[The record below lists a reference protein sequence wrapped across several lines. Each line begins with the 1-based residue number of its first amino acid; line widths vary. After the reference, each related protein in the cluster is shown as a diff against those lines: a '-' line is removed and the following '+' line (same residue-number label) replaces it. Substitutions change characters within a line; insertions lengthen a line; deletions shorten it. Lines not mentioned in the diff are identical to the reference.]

1 MSPVRLSP
9 HPVRRTTIVL
19 PTEHGGWA
27 FVLVPLLLGVLVT
40 PSTAGGWL
48 SLATVSVFLVRQPL
62 KLALGDWRRGK
73 TYARTR
79 WAAGY
84 AVGFGLLALVAAG
97 LAVLTT
103 QHTFWL
109 PLVLAIPLGVVQ
121 LAADLRRESRSLTA
135 ELAGAAALQMSGA
148 MLGLAAGWPVERA
161 LALWLVLLV
170 WATTSIL
177 YVRVRV
183 RRAREP
189 TISTAPV
196 WLAHAVGLLVVSLLV
211 GGELL
216 PWIAVPGMLLLIVRA
231 GVGLHPSQHGVR
243 TLLIG
248 LQEIGVSLLLVGLL
262 AGGYLL

>member
-27 FVLVPLLLGVLVT
+27 FVLVPLLLGVLVA

-121 LAADLRRESRSLTA
+121 LAADLRRESRSLLA
-135 ELAGAAALQMSGA
+135 ELAGAAALQTSGA
-148 MLGLAAGWPVERA
+148 MLGLAAGWPGERA

-177 YVRVRV
+177 YVRTRI
-183 RRAREP
+183 RREREP
-189 TISTAPV
+189 DNGTAHV
-196 WLAHAVGLLVVSLLV
+196 WLAHSGGLLIIGLLAFR
-211 GGELL
+211 GLL
-216 PWIAVPGMLLLIVRA
+216 PWLAVPGMLLLIVRA
-231 GVGLHPSQHGVR
+231 GIGLHPSQHGVR
-243 TLLIG
+243 TPLIG

>member
-9 HPVRRTTIVL
+9 HHVRLTTIVL

-27 FVLVPLLLGVLVT
+27 FVLVPLLLGLLVA

-48 SLATVSVFLVRQPL
+48 SLATVSVFLTRQPL

-73 TYARTR
+73 TYPHTR

-84 AVGFGLLALVAAG
+84 AVGFGLLALVTAG

-103 QHTFWL
+103 QHAFWL

-121 LAADLRRESRSLTA
+121 LAADLRRQSRSLLA
-135 ELAGAAALQMSGA
+135 KLAGAAALQASEA
-148 MLGLAAGWPVERA
+148 MLGLAAGWAVAQA

-177 YVRVRV
+177 YVRTRI
-183 RRAREP
+183 RREREP
-189 TISTAPV
+189 DNGTAHV

-216 PWIAVPGMLLLIVRA
+216 PWLAVPGMLMLIVRA
-231 GVGLHPSQHGVR
+231 GIGLHPSQHGVH
-243 TLLIG
+243 TLIIG
-248 LQEIGVSLLLVGLL
+248 LQELGVSLLLVGLL

>member
-1 MSPVRLSP
+1 MTPVHSTTARIRL
-9 HPVRRTTIVL
+9 TTIVL

-27 FVLVPLLLGVLVT
+27 FVLVPLLLGLLVA
-40 PSTAGGWL
+40 PSAAGGWL
-48 SLATVSVFLVRQPL
+48 SLATVSVFLTRQPL
-62 KLALGDWRRGK
+62 RLALGDWRRDK
-73 TYARTR
+73 IYPRTR

-84 AVGFGLLALVAAG
+84 AVGFSLLALVAAG

-103 QHTFWL
+103 QHAFWL
-109 PLVLAIPLGVVQ
+109 PLVLAIPLGGVQ
-121 LAADLRRESRSLTA
+121 LAADLRRQSRSLMA
-135 ELAGAAALQMSGA
+135 ELAGAAALQTSGA
-148 MLGLAAGWPVERA
+148 MLVLAAGWSVERA

-189 TISTAPV
+189 AISTAPV
-196 WLAHAVGLLVVSLLV
+196 WLAHSGGLVIIGLLAFR
-211 GGELL
+211 GLL
-216 PWIAVPGMLLLIVRA
+216 PWIAVPGMLLLILRA
-231 GVGLHPSQHGVR
+231 GIGLHPSQHGVR
-243 TLLIG
+243 TLIIG